1 MVKYETGGDVMKK
14 ALVLAGGGTRGA
26 YQAGAIR
33 ACLEMGR
40 DDWDLVTGTSVGAL
54 NAALVVQGDIPTMI
68 DMYDNLKMDQ
78 IINGSNPMN
87 FNLNTL
93 MKDKEMQET
102 FRQYIRDKGLDIT
115 PFLNY
120 VHELYNPE
128 KFFAS
133 RMDFGCIAATR
144 KGHEGVYV
152 TKEMMKEHGE
162 DWLVASAS
170 AYPAFPVKVIDGKEY
185 IDGGYFD
192 NCPIDYALRMGADE
206 VLVLDMNHDPN
217 HPHMIRR
224 SNIHYVYPKSSTGD
238 FLDFSHEKILHL
250 YKLGA
255 NDVRKIYGVYMG
267 QKYTLQPYG
276 MPRFFPKWYIEM
288 EKLETKIKLA
298 SNINDRFRSEQF
310 ITDRLKEIT
319 RLPYLTDRDYFE
331 AMLDQC
337 LDLAEADEEKVY
349 TLEEARNLIFAAF
362 ADCVNEN
369 YVSRKASLLDK
380 ARFVGGMDQKGV
392 ISHMIHAAF
401 HPEHVFFNENT
412 ILTLYPFEQSIADF
426 IVMWM
431 KEFSYGI

>member
-1 MVKYETGGDVMKK
+1 MKK

-33 ACLEMGR
+33 ACMEMGR
-40 DDWDLVTGTSVGAL
+40 DDWDLVTGVSVGAL
-54 NAALVVQGDIPTMI
+54 NAALVVQGDIDGMI
-68 DMYDNLKMDQ
+68 DMYDHLSMSQ
-78 IINGSNPMN
+78 IINGANPLD

-93 MKDKEMQET
+93 MKDKEMQQT
-102 FRQYIRDKGLDIT
+102 FLAYIKDRGLDIS
-115 PFLNY
+115 PFIQY
-120 VHELYNPE
+120 VHEKYNPE

-133 RMDFGCIAATR
+133 RMDFGLITATR

-152 TKEMMKEHGE
+152 NKAMMKEHGE
-162 DWLVASAS
+162 DWLIASAS
-170 AYPAFPVKVIDGKEY
+170 AYPAFPVKVIDGVEY

-192 NCPIDYALRMGADE
+192 NCPIDYALRMGAED

-217 HPHMIRR
+217 HPNMIRR
-224 SNIHYVYPKSSTGD
+224 SNIHYVYPKSETGD
-238 FLDFSHEKILHL
+238 FLDFSHEKIVHL

-267 QKYTLQPYG
+267 LKYTLQPYG
-276 MPRFFPKWYIEM
+276 MPRFFKRWYIEM
-288 EKLETKIKLA
+288 EKLETRIKLA
-298 SNINDRFRSEQF
+298 SNINDRFRSDQL
-310 ITDRLKEIT
+310 ITDRIKEIT

-337 LDLAEADEEKVY
+337 LDLAGADEEKVF
-349 TLEEARNLIFAAF
+349 TLEEARNIVFAAF

-369 YVSRKASLLDK
+369 YVSHKASLLDK
-380 ARFVGGMDQKGV
+380 ARFVGGMDHKSV
-392 ISHMIHAAF
+392 ISHMVHAAF
-401 HPEHVFFNENT
+401 YPDHQFFSENT

-431 KEFSYGI
+431 KEFSFQNR